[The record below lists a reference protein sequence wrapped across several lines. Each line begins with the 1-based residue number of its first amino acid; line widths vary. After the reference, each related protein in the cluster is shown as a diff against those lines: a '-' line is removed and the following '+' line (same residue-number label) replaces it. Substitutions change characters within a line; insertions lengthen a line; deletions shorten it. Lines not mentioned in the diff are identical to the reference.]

1 MARVTVEDCIHLIPN
16 RFELILLAAE
26 RAREITGGS
35 AIYVSRDNDKNP
47 VIALRE
53 IAESQVDLEELRQS
67 IIKNLQKV
75 SAPDEAEKEILEV
88 MAEEQAWVQNPES
101 QEMQTEISEDNL
113 EIEDEKEISQK
124 ISSDFE

>member
-35 AIYVSRDNDKNP
+35 AIHVSKDNDKNP

-53 IAESQVDLEELRQS
+53 IAESKVDLEELHQS

-75 SAPDEAEKEILEV
+75 SAPDEAEREILEV
-88 MAEEQAWVQNPES
+88 MAEEQAWVNVPES

-113 EIEDEKEISQK
+113 EIESEKEISQQ